1 MSENK
6 EPLVTA
12 VITTY
17 KRKPEIVKRAL
28 HSIVGQ
34 TYSNIEIFVVNDC
47 PSDKKLVEDL
57 QNMIVMSSGDRTV
70 HYIVVEKNGGAC
82 RARNL
87 ALEKAQGKYFACL
100 DDDDEW
106 LPKKIELQV
115 KALEEHQDAAI
126 AYCNAVIKYAD
137 IGKETVR
144 FNKKQNE
151 GNLYYELIG
160 KNNIGSCSFP
170 MFRVDAIKKVS
181 GFDVNMPALQDWDLY
196 LRILKENKAVY
207 VHEPVAVYYFYEGER
222 ISAHPEN
229 RITAYERLHQK
240 IGADLEKNRKSAS
253 SFYLMGTYFYSLAG
267 DVKTA
272 MHYYVL
278 GVKND
283 PCNFKRNVKDFFRMM
298 GRKFVKPSK
307 V

>member
-28 HSIVGQ
+28 DSIVGQ
-34 TYSNIEIFVVNDC
+34 TYNNIEIFVVNDC

-57 QNMIVMSSGDRTV
+57 QNMIAASSEDRTV
-70 HYIVVEKNGGAC
+70 HYIVVAKNGGAC

-126 AYCNAVIKYAD
+126 AYCNAIIKYAD

-170 MFRVDAIKKVS
+170 MFRVDAIKRVG
-181 GFDVNMPALQDWDLY
+181 GFDENMPALQDWDLY
-196 LRILKENKAVY
+196 LRILKKDKAVY

-240 IGADLEKNRKSAS
+240 IGEDLEKSSKSAS
-253 SFYLMGTYFYSLAG
+253 AFYLMGTYFYSLAG
-267 DVKTA
+267 NLKTA
-272 MHYYVL
+272 MHYYIL

-283 PCNFKRNVKDFFRMM
+283 PSNVKRNVKDFFRMT
-298 GRKFVKPSK
+298 GRKFVKTK
-307 V
+307 NV

>member
-1 MSENK
+1 MCENNA
-6 EPLVTA
+6 PLVTA

-28 HSIVGQ
+28 DSVVGQ
-34 TYSNIEIFVVNDC
+34 TYKNIEIFVINDC
-47 PSDKKLVEDL
+47 PTDKKLAAEL
-57 QNMIVMSSGDRTV
+57 HNMIAFSSGDRIV
-70 HYIVVEKNGGAC
+70 HYIIVKENGGAC
-82 RARNL
+82 RARNI
-87 ALEKAQGKYFACL
+87 ALEQAKGKYFACL

-106 LPKKIELQV
+106 LPTKTELQV
-115 KALEEHQDAAI
+115 KALEEHQDVAI

-137 IGKETVR
+137 IGKEKVQ
-144 FNKKQNE
+144 FNKKQNG
-151 GNLYYELIG
+151 GNIYCELIE

-170 MFRVDAIKKVS
+170 MFRVDAIKKVG

-196 LRILKENKAVY
+196 LRILKENKAAY

-229 RITAYERLHQK
+229 RIKAYERLHKK
-240 IGADLEKNRKSAS
+240 ISKDLNEHRKSAS
-253 SFYLMGTYFYSLAG
+253 AFYLMGTYFYSLAG
-267 DVKTA
+267 NIKAA
-272 MHYYVL
+272 MHYYIL

-283 PCNFKRNVKDFFRMM
+283 PCNVKRNIKDFFRMT
-298 GRKFVKPSK
+298 GRKFIKPKS